1 MPRFAQIVM
10 GPAGSGKST
19 YCNAMQEHFA
29 VNRRS
34 ARCIN
39 LDPAA
44 EEFVYNC
51 DIDIRDLIT
60 VDDCMEECE
69 LGPNGG
75 LIFAMEYL
83 LDNLDW
89 LVDQL
94 EEYGDDEYFLF
105 DCPGQIELYSHV
117 PMMRQLINE
126 LQRRDFR
133 ICGIYCIDSLFVQDN
148 AKFLAGCLASLT
160 AMMFLELPHLNVLT
174 KCDLLEDS
182 EFLDLFLETDV
193 KSIVEGLHETMHPR
207 YRALNEA
214 FGSLISDHAL
224 VGFVCLNLE
233 DDESIEEVYMR
244 ANDTIQYAE
253 HLEARMPGGENND
266 E

>member
-1 MPRFAQIVM
+1 MPRFAQLVM

-19 YCNAMQEHFA
+19 YVAAMQDHFA
-29 VNRRS
+29 VNKKS
-34 ARCIN
+34 ARCVN

-44 EEFVYNC
+44 EDFKYVC
-51 DIDIRDLIT
+51 DIDVRELIT
-60 VDDCMEECE
+60 VDDCMEECD

-75 LIFAMEYL
+75 LIYAMDYL

-89 LVDQL
+89 LTDQL
-94 EEYGDDEYFLF
+94 EEYGDDEYLLF

-117 PMMRQLINE
+117 PMMRQLVDE

-133 ICGIYCIDSLFVQDN
+133 IVGIYCIDSLFVQDN

-174 KCDLLEDS
+174 KCDLLEES
-182 EFLDLFLETDV
+182 NSLDAFVDTDMD
-193 KSIVEGLHETMHPR
+193 SIVRDLNETMHPR

-214 FGSLISDHAL
+214 FGLLVSDHAL
-224 VGFVCLNLE
+224 VGFVCLNLDE
-233 DDESIEEVYMR
+233 EESIQDVYML

-253 HLEARMPGGENND
+253 HLEAKIGDAPD
-266 E
+266 ED